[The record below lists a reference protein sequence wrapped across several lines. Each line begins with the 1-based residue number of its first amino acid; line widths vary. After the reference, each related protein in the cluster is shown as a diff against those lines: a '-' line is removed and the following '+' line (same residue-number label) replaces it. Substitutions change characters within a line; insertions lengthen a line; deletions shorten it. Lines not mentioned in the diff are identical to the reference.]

1 MTKSFSLIKMEV
13 LRVVWV
19 REMKPKLLD
28 PQVNQVKKS
37 NLMPLTPIKKVRGL
51 LHNDLSLII
60 EES

>member
-1 MTKSFSLIKMEV
+1 MTKSFSLIKMEA
-13 LRVVWV
+13 LRVVWL

-37 NLMPLTPIKKVRGL
+37 NLMPLTLIKKVKGL
-51 LHNDLSLII
+51 LHKDLSLII